1 MGGTENI
8 MVDLFI
14 RSVWIT
20 EIGSKVDCTIVY
32 SDNELGTP
40 PPSQDLAGGAWWVE
54 EFLRGLESHHRVV
67 ARGHNKALQ

>member
-54 EFLRGLESHHRVV
+54 ESRRGLGVTSQSHCS
-67 ARGHNKALQ
+67 GS

>member
-40 PPSQDLAGGAWWVE
+40 LLSQDLAGGAWWVE
-54 EFLRGLESHHRVV
+54 EFLR
-67 ARGHNKALQ
+67 

>member
-54 EFLRGLESHHRVV
+54 EFLRGLGVTSQ
-67 ARGHNKALQ
+67 NYFS

>member
-8 MVDLFI
+8 MVDLLI

-40 PPSQDLAGGAWWVE
+40 PPSQDLAGGAW
-54 EFLRGLESHHRVV
+54 
-67 ARGHNKALQ
+67 